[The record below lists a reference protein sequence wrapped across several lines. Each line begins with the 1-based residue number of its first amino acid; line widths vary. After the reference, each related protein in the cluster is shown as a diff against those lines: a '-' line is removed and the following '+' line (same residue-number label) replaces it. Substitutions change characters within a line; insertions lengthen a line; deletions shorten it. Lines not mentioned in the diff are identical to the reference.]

1 MADNFRIFAH
11 QNSESLHLKLMG
23 ELDQTS
29 AFTVLDTI
37 RKRGGSVDRIFIH
50 TDGLT
55 AVNPLGGKL
64 LFTHLDSHQKRS
76 PRIVFTGT
84 RLSQAGSAA

>member
-1 MADNFRIFAH
+1 MADNFRIFTH
-11 QNSESLHLKLMG
+11 QNSASLHLKLMG
-23 ELDQTS
+23 ELDRAS

-64 LFTHLDSHQKRS
+64 LYTYLDSRQKRS

-84 RLSQAGSAA
+84 RLTGAGSAA